1 MRGKALGMGS
11 LVLIVSLSLIVFS
24 GCGKKGEVRNQL
36 TVTQAQKPSG
46 PSAAGASQ
54 EQAKGERTEPRQGAL
69 QEQTLREQS
78 LREESL
84 RKGAE
89 PAVRE
94 GVEKG
99 KPQAPAAETEVLKE
113 LQIPD
118 IVFEYDR
125 FSLTAEAQ
133 AILKRHAP
141 AFVKYREYKLLVEG
155 HCDERGTAEYN
166 LALGEER
173 AAQTMKYLV
182 SLGIEKERI
191 KAISFGEEK
200 PVDPGHDEAAWAKN
214 RRAHFVVVA
223 PGGKW

>member
-1 MRGKALGMGS
+1 MRGKALGMGL

-36 TVTQAQKPSG
+36 TVTQAQKPSA
-46 PSAAGASQ
+46 PTAAGASR
-54 EQAKGERTEPRQGAL
+54 EQAGGERAAQRQAGL
-69 QEQTLREQS
+69 KEQTLREQT

-84 RKGAE
+84 RRGTEPAAREGAE
-89 PAVRE
+89 KE
-94 GVEKG
+94 
-99 KPQAPAAETEVLKE
+99 KPQGPAAEADILKE

-118 IVFEYDR
+118 IAFEYDR
-125 FSLTAEAQ
+125 FNLTAEAQ
-133 AILKRHAP
+133 AILKSHAP
-141 AFVKYREYKLLVEG
+141 AFVKYREYILLVEG

-182 SLGIEKERI
+182 SMGIEKERI
-191 KAISFGEEK
+191 RTISFGEEK
-200 PVDPGHDEAAWAKN
+200 PIDQGHDEAAWAKN